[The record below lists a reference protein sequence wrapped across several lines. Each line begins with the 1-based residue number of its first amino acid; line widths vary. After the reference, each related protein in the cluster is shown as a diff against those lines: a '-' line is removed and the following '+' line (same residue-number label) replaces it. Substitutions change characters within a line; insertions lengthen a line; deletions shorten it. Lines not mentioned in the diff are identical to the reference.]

1 MSGPANPIRTEGS
14 GGPPPPPASPSASSR
29 PGNDALRMLANV
41 LRTTLESSMTSTR
54 LSGRSVGP
62 RLFRQVDDDPAIHL
76 PLDEI
81 VERRGE
87 LAERNRTAH
96 LLEQRRPQVGG

>member
-1 MSGPANPIRTEGS
+1 MRNAMAGRRRPAS
-14 GGPPPPPASPSASSR
+14 QPPSPSAASR
-29 PGNDALRMLANV
+29 TANDAIRMLANV
-41 LRTTLESSMTSTR
+41 LRTNLASSMTSTR

-62 RLFRQVDDDPAIHL
+62 RLFRQVDDAPAIHL